1 MNKETAVIGSLLLV
15 PLIGTSGWLVT
26 AIGFAL
32 IFCLLIA
39 GYALLMW
46 PLRRWI
52 HPPQRL
58 LASILLG
65 ASLVSCS
72 ELLLQAWS
80 LELHQALTVY
90 LPLVS
95 LQIVLMEYSYFF
107 ARSARQCLCTLA
119 GFCALLLTLSLLRE
133 ALGNGTLLAHW
144 QWLTGAAQSSRGWVL
159 FTPGEGIRLLT
170 LVPGGF
176 ILLGLLLAAR
186 QAWWPTTR
194 ND

>member
-1 MNKETAVIGSLLLV
+1 MNRESALIGTLLLV
-15 PLIGTSGWLVT
+15 PLIGTSDWLVK

-39 GYALLMW
+39 SYALLMW

-52 HPPQRL
+52 HPSQRL

-65 ASLVSCS
+65 ATLASCG

-90 LPLVS
+90 LPLIG
-95 LQIVLMEYSYFF
+95 LQVVLMERGDFF
-107 ARSARQCLCTLA
+107 TRSTRQCLCVLG
-119 GFCALLLTLSLLRE
+119 GFCALLLPLAVLRE
-133 ALGNGTLLAHW
+133 GLGSGTLLGHW

-159 FTPGEGIRLLT
+159 FNPGEGIRLLT
-170 LVPGGF
+170 LVPGGL

-186 QAWWPTTR
+186 QAWSPPTKT
-194 ND
+194 D